1 MVRTGLVL
9 VSVPWPPTIW
19 SFGFPVP
26 FSPWHDWHFWVYTTA
41 PWSGV
46 PLPGGSP
53 VPSGGMLMSHPAIS
67 AGVAGRP
74 RLGVSWATLDV
85 YAARARITI
94 TTAVTLRIDIFP
106 LAGGLYLPR
115 LDGIVVKDGVGA
127 MRADQG
133 VARRLDGTAVVGGAA
148 LQHGR
153 GTVPLPGDAEARQC
167 PWQH

>member
-9 VSVPWPPTIW
+9 VSVPWPPTNG
-19 SFGFPVP
+19 SFGFPAP
-26 FSPWHDWHFWVYTTA
+26 FSPWHDWHFCVYTTA

-53 VPSGGMLMSHPAIS
+53 VPSGGILMSHPAIS

-85 YAARARITI
+85 EAARARSTI
-94 TTAVTLRIDIFP
+94 TTAVTLRVDIFH
-106 LAGGLYLPR
+106 LTGSLYLPR
-115 LDGIVVKDGVGA
+115 LDGIVVKDGVRA

-133 VARRLDGTAVVGGAA
+133 VARRLDGASVVSGTA
-148 LQHGR
+148 LEHSR
-153 GTVPLPGDAEARQC
+153 GTVPLPGGAEAR
-167 PWQH
+167 H